1 MASMVDRA
9 PEGLNVETGV
19 VADLQQ
25 VQRLHWGVDHLQLVR
40 EEGPPD
46 FKKKKIKKKY
56 KMIKKRE
63 NIKLYLLNR
72 MKKRNVI

>member
-19 VADLQQ
+19 VAGLQQ

-46 FKKKKIKKKY
+46 FKLSLSKTG
-56 KMIKKRE
+56 
-63 NIKLYLLNR
+63 
-72 MKKRNVI
+72 